1 MSDKYPNSGSLSRND
16 KRQNDRQPEF
26 KGQCLVHCP
35 HCNNHAEFWLSA
47 WVRESKEKG
56 KKFFSLAFKPKEDPG
71 AYRGGTT
78 TLPRPEPPAAPP
90 TDDEVP
96 F

>member
-35 HCNNHAEFWLSA
+35 NCNNHAEFWLAA

-90 TDDEVP
+90 ADDEVP